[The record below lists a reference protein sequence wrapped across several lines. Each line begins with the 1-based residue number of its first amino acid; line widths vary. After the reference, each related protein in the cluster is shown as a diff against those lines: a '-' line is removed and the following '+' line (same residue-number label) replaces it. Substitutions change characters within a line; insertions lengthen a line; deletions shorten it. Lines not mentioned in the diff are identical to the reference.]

1 MTEQAHEHPPTDHG
15 HAHGGPSFQL
25 YMNVFYALSV
35 FTALSFVFNELARHD
50 IISYMTSVTLIV
62 IVAVVKA
69 LCVATIFMHLK
80 FDWRRVYC
88 IIIPVSIMAVMMVIV
103 LLPDIVLS
111 WHHGLY
117 EPPTQA
123 HANPGASGH

>member
-1 MTEQAHEHPPTDHG
+1 MAEQSHEHPPAEHG
-15 HAHGGPSFQL
+15 HVQGAPSFQL

-80 FDWRRVYC
+80 FDWGRVYC

-103 LLPDIVLS
+103 LLPDIVLG

-117 EPPTQA
+117 EPPA
-123 HANPGASGH
+123 HAQAIEGTPGH